1 MRTREEALDE
11 SMKIVKDSASN
22 EDIKKLVDALNNDND
37 KNISDELLKMMG
49 HYALNAYGCEKEKVI
64 KK

>member
-1 MRTREEALDE
+1 MKTREEALDE

-49 HYALNAYGCEKEKVI
+49 HYLKWIIGIVL